1 MVNMNS
7 RRLHHSRK
15 TAWFAIIMTTST
27 LLARATLTVCDI
39 NIVSSGTGTN
49 GSLSVAGTVSSVK
62 NSQSSGG
69 NWVICDVGQALLVGG
84 AAQPVLPSAVIQPA
98 NPTVLVGQNLLLAAA
113 TDGTPPFTYQ
123 WRKNGLNLTGQ
134 TNFSLSITGVATNNA
149 GNYDVVVTSPFGS
162 GTSLVSTVTMSG
174 IFNLLP
180 TWTATLNPL
189 TGFYE
194 EKIAVTN
201 NGGAITGLQLLVG
214 NLPSRVSLYNATGT
228 NNGLPYAQFNVTMT
242 NSSAG
247 TFLLQFFNPYRLNFM
262 NTVQA
267 VAVAAVPSATNNTP
281 GITITKV
288 LMDTSIPGSPRFT
301 FGFNT
306 VAGKQYEV
314 LYSGNTMQTWTVAA
328 TLTASA
334 NYTIWTEI
342 SPTTGSRF
350 FKVIALP

>member
-1 MVNMNS
+1 LQQTWS
-7 RRLHHSRK
+7 
-15 TAWFAIIMTTST
+15 
-27 LLARATLTVCDI
+27 
-39 NIVSSGTGTN
+39 
-49 GSLSVAGTVSSVK
+49 
-62 NSQSSGG
+62 
-69 NWVICDVGQALLVGG
+69 
-84 AAQPVLPSAVIQPA
+84 PV
-98 NPTVLVGQNLLLAAA
+98 
-113 TDGTPPFTYQ
+113 
-123 WRKNGLNLTGQ
+123 
-134 TNFSLSITGVATNNA
+134 
-149 GNYDVVVTSPFGS
+149 
-162 GTSLVSTVTMSG
+162 
-174 IFNLLP
+174 
-180 TWTATLNPL
+180 LNPL
-189 TGFYE
+189 TGLYE

-242 NSSAG
+242 NGSVG
-247 TFLLQFFNPYRLNFM
+247 TFLLQFFNPYRLNFT

-267 VAVAAVPSATNNTP
+267 VAVAAVPPATNNTQ

-314 LYSGNTMQTWTVAA
+314 LYSDDSMQTWTVAA

-334 NYTIWTEI
+334 NYTLWTEV

-350 FKVIALP
+350 FKAIAVP